1 MALAYGTGGSLN
13 NCILYLD
20 ASNPKSYPGAG
31 TTWYDLSGNNLN
43 ATLTNGPIWGGN
55 NQGVIN
61 YDGTNDYAVTG
72 TSANLNFSSS
82 DFSVEL
88 WLYMN
93 PAMGSGNLYHGV
105 LSIGT
110 TTGGET
116 FLLGIWR
123 SGLYPGC
130 FYSTIGSTTSYMFG
144 TNGNDPNYTGN
155 YYTGLSKWTHV
166 IITRNGNT
174 CYFYL
179 NGQLWASKA
188 TPAIT
193 NTSSNFVSLGLASG
207 VYLIGQTPLLRI
219 YNRALSSSEAFNNF
233 AATRNRFVGTL
244 PFAPSDISGLKLWL
258 DADDSRTLF
267 ADTSGTTKAT
277 TDGTAVALWVDKSG
291 NGNNVS
297 QSTASARPAIKSSF
311 TNGRNVL
318 NFDGSNDTLIA
329 PSSTAT
335 FKFLHSTGST
345 VFIVVNYKSPASTYT
360 SYFTTA
366 SSTNNVGYLILRYT
380 NDKTGM
386 PYIAGGVGGSWVVVN
401 ESDAGYIDNTQ
412 FYLVCCACD
421 PTNAT
426 AANRATGYK
435 NGRSPF
441 KNNTQTLAAST
452 ANSTY
457 DLAIG
462 SEGGIYYANVYI
474 AEILAYNTIL
484 TASQRIQVETYLN
497 NKWGLWSSFNPT
509 SISGLQL
516 WLDSSD
522 SGTLFQ
528 DSAGIIPAT
537 KDGDPVGYWKDKSG
551 NNRNFTQATAANR
564 PALKTSIQNSKNIIR
579 FDGINDFIQPS
590 GYAIG
595 AQPVTIFTVFK
606 TNGTGYHNIYDSS
619 NSNPMMWIDNSG
631 QIEFDIT
638 GYRSSSVLNTATLVS
653 YVNASSGGIIAI
665 NGVTATSP
673 YNVAL
678 SSSATTFFNRGGG
691 QTYKGDFYEML
702 IYNSAL
708 STAQR
713 QQVETY
719 LNQKWGVF

>member
-1 MALAYGTGGSLN
+1 MATGYGVSSTSLN
-13 NCILYLD
+13 GCVLYFD
-20 ASNPKSYPGAG
+20 AANPKSYPGAG
-31 TTWYDLSGNNLN
+31 TTLFDLSGNGNN
-43 ATLTNGPIWGGN
+43 GTLTNGPIFSSEKLGC
-55 NQGVIN
+55 VVF
-61 YDGTNDYAVTG
+61 DGTDDYVNVPHNSNYNLGTVFTIIMITSNLSYTG
-72 TSANLNFSSS
+72 FDN
-82 DFSVEL
+82 
-88 WLYMN
+88 WIIK
-93 PAMGSGNLYHGV
+93 GSGSGWSNNTGWKAHTGNGSFD
-105 LSIGT
+105 LSWYWVFGNGSTHVEIPPFST
-110 TTGGET
+110 WTKSNDTWPFYFMAIQRQADNT
-116 FLLGIWR
+116 FTRYLNGK
-123 SGLYPGC
+123 YE
-130 FYSTIGSTTSYMFG
+130 TTSYS
-144 TNGNDPNYTGN
+144 
-155 YYTGLSKWTHV
+155 LSGSV
-166 IITRNGNT
+166 D
-174 CYFYL
+174 
-179 NGQLWASKA
+179 
-188 TPAIT
+188 
-193 NTSSNFVSLGLASG
+193 TSSSLTIGGGSGEGTINGKIAS
-207 VYLIGQTPLLRI
+207 VQI
-219 YNRALSSSEAFNNF
+219 YNRALSQTELGNIFSAF
-233 AATRNRFVGTL
+233 RNRYFGTL
-244 PFAPSDISGLKLWL
+244 PFAPTDISGLKLWL

-426 AANRATGYK
+426 AANRATGFK
-435 NGRSPF
+435 NGRGPF

-528 DSAGIIPAT
+528 DSAGVIPAIN
-537 KDGDPVGYWKDKSG
+537 DGDPVGYWKDKSG
-551 NNRNFTQATAANR
+551 NNRNFTQSTAANR
-564 PALKTSIQNSKNIIR
+564 PALKTNIQNSKNIIR
-579 FDGINDFIQPS
+579 FDGVNDFIQPS
-590 GYAIG
+590 GYALG
-595 AQPVTIFTVFK
+595 PQPVTVFTVFK
-606 TNGTGYHNIYDSS
+606 TNGTGYHNIYDTSG
-619 NSNPMMWIDNSG
+619 SNPMMWIDGSG
-631 QIEFDIT
+631 RIEFDIT
-638 GYRSSSVLNTATLVS
+638 GYTSSSVVNTATLVS

>member
-1 MALAYGTGGSLN
+1 MATGYGVSSTSLN
-13 NCILYLD
+13 GCVLYFD
-20 ASNPKSYPGAG
+20 AANPKSYPGAG
-31 TTWYDLSGNNLN
+31 TSIYDISGNNN
-43 ATLTNGPIWGGN
+43 TGTFTNGPLWGAANNGN
-55 NQGVIN
+55 ISF
-61 YDGTNDYAVTG
+61 DGTNDYISIS
-72 TSANLNFSSS
+72 SATNL
-82 DFSVEL
+82 L
-88 WLYMN
+88 
-93 PAMGSGNLYHGV
+93 
-105 LSIGT
+105 T
-110 TTGGET
+110 
-116 FLLGIWR
+116 
-123 SGLYPGC
+123 
-130 FYSTIGSTTSYMFG
+130 FG
-144 TNGNDPNYTGN
+144 TNNFSVSFWINLSSTSNQTILTNYNAYNSGFATYFFIGYYNSLAGIYILDSSGNTTNPTAVGASISQNTWTNFVFTRTGTT
-155 YYTGLSKWTHV
+155 YYCY
-166 IITRNGNT
+166 RNGIIINS
-174 CYFYL
+174 
-179 NGQLWASKA
+179 QSD
-188 TPAIT
+188 PDV
-193 NTSSNFVSLGLASG
+193 NFSGSGRPILIGGGLADFGYMNGKISSFQ
-207 VYLIGQTPLLRI
+207 VYNTALTAAQIKQNYDAIKDRFINTPF
-219 YNRALSSSEAFNNF
+219 SP
-233 AATRNRFVGTL
+233 T
-244 PFAPSDISGLKLWL
+244 DISGLKLWL
-258 DADDSRTLF
+258 DSDDSRTLF

-291 NGNNVS
+291 NGNNIS
-297 QSTASARPAIKSSF
+297 QSTVSARPAIKSSF

-335 FKFLHSTGST
+335 FKFLHSTGSS
-345 VFIVVNYKSPASTYT
+345 VFIVVQYKVTGTYT

-366 SSTNNVGYLILRYT
+366 TSSSNVGYVIYSPSDNSVYLPW
-380 NDKTGM
+380 M
-386 PYIAGGVGGSWVVVN
+386 AGGVGGSLVVGN
-401 ESDAGYIDNTQ
+401 GSSSNYIDATQ
-412 FYLVCCACD
+412 PYLICSISD

-426 AANRATGYK
+426 AANRATGFK
-435 NGRSPF
+435 DGGAPF
-441 KNNTQTLAAST
+441 KNNISTLTAST

-462 SEGGIYYANVYI
+462 SEANTYYANVYI

-497 NKWGLWSSFNPT
+497 NKWGLWNSFNPT

-528 DSAGIIPAT
+528 DSAGVIPAIN
-537 KDGDPVGYWKDKSG
+537 DGDPVGYWKDKSG
-551 NNRNFTQATAANR
+551 NNRNFTQSTAANR
-564 PALKTSIQNSKNIIR
+564 PALKTNIQNSKNIIR
-579 FDGINDFIQPS
+579 FDGVNDFIQPS
-590 GYAIG
+590 GYALG
-595 AQPVTIFTVFK
+595 PQPVTVFTVFK
-606 TNGTGYHNIYDSS
+606 TNGTGYHNIYDTSG
-619 NSNPMMWIDNSG
+619 SNPMMWIDGSG
-631 QIEFDIT
+631 RIEFDIT
-638 GYRSSSVLNTATLVS
+638 GYTSSSVVNIATLVS